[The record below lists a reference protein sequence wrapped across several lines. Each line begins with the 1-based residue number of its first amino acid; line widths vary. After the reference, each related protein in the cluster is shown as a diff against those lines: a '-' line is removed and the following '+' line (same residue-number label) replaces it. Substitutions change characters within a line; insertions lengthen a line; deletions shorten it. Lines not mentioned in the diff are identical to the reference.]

1 MYYFYCEAF
10 MKKCGYISIIGRPNV
25 GKSTLLNNILKYKV
39 SITSRKPQTTR
50 HQITGI
56 KTLGDTQFIYVD
68 TPGIHIDEPKAINKF
83 MNKAATAMVKEVDV
97 ILFVVELGKWTE
109 LEDNIVEKLKYSQ
122 VPIFL
127 VVNKVD
133 KKKSL
138 EASMFI
144 ESIKEK
150 LSFYDVIYVSAKQGH
165 NVNELESR
173 IEKLLPESEY
183 FFYEDDQITDRSI
196 KFMVAEII
204 REKIM
209 RTIGNE
215 VPYQITVEIDSYK
228 VDQEKNIVDI
238 YASILVERDSQKGIV
253 IGAKGVK
260 LKKIGTDSR
269 IDIERLV
276 GMKVNL
282 KTHVKVK
289 SGWSDDERALKSLG
303 YDLI

>member
-1 MYYFYCEAF
+1 

-56 KTLGDTQFIYVD
+56 KTVGDTQFIYVD
-68 TPGIHIDEPKAINKF
+68 TPGIHIKEPKAINKF
-83 MNKAATAMVKEVDV
+83 MNKAATTMVKDVDV
-97 ILFVVELGKWTE
+97 ILFVVEMGKWTE

-122 VPIFL
+122 ILIFL

-138 EASMFI
+138 EAAMFI
-144 ESIKEK
+144 EFVKEK

-165 NVNELESR
+165 NINELESR

-183 FFYEDDQITDRSI
+183 FFYEEDQITDRSM

-209 RTIGNE
+209 RTIGSE
-215 VPYQITVEIDSYK
+215 VPYQITVEIDRYE
-228 VDQEKNIVDI
+228 VDEEKNIVDI
-238 YASILVERDSQKGIV
+238 YTSIIVERESQKGIV
-253 IGAKGVK
+253 IGAKGTN

-269 IDIERLV
+269 MDIERLV
-276 GMKVNL
+276 GMQVNL

-289 SGWSDDERALKSLG
+289 SGWSDDDRALKSLG

>member
-1 MYYFYCEAF
+1 
-10 MKKCGYISIIGRPNV
+10 MKRCGYISIIGRPNV
-25 GKSTLLNNILKYKV
+25 GKSTLLKNILKYKI

-253 IGAKGVK
+253 IGAKGTK

>member
-1 MYYFYCEAF
+1 

-68 TPGIHIDEPKAINKF
+68 TPGIHIKEPKAINKF
-83 MNKAATAMVKEVDV
+83 MNKAATTMFKDVDV
-97 ILFVVELGKWTE
+97 ILFVVEMGKWTE
-109 LEDNIVEKLKYSQ
+109 LEDNIVEKLKHSEI
-122 VPIFL
+122 PIFL

-138 EASMFI
+138 EAAMFI
-144 ESIKEK
+144 EYIKEK

-165 NVNELESR
+165 NINELESR

-183 FFYEDDQITDRSI
+183 FFYEEDQITDRSI

-209 RTIGNE
+209 RTIGSE
-215 VPYQITVEIDSYK
+215 VPYQIAVEIDSYK
-228 VDQEKNIVDI
+228 VDQEKILSISMLVYLLREIV
-238 YASILVERDSQKGIV
+238 
-253 IGAKGVK
+253 
-260 LKKIGTDSR
+260 KKV
-269 IDIERLV
+269 L
-276 GMKVNL
+276 
-282 KTHVKVK
+282 
-289 SGWSDDERALKSLG
+289 
-303 YDLI
+303 

>member
-1 MYYFYCEAF
+1 

-50 HQITGI
+50 HKITGI
-56 KTLGDTQFIYVD
+56 KTVGDTQFIYVD
-68 TPGIHIDEPKAINKF
+68 TPGIHIKEPKAINKF
-83 MNKAATAMVKEVDV
+83 MNKAATTMVKDVDV
-97 ILFVVELGKWTE
+97 ILFVVEMGKWTE

-122 VPIFL
+122 IPIFL

-138 EASMFI
+138 EAAIFT
-144 ESIKEK
+144 ESVKEK
-150 LSFYDVIYVSAKQGH
+150 LSFYDLIYISAKQGH
-165 NVNELESR
+165 NINELESR

-183 FFYEDDQITDRSI
+183 FFYEEDQITDRSI

-209 RTIGNE
+209 RTIGSE
-215 VPYQITVEIDSYK
+215 VPYQITVEIYSYK
-228 VDQEKNIVDI
+228 VDEEKNIVDI
-238 YASILVERDSQKGIV
+238 YTSILVERESQKGIV
-253 IGAKGVK
+253 IGAKGTR

-269 IDIERLV
+269 LDIERLV
-276 GMKVNL
+276 GMQVNL

-289 SGWSDDERALKSLG
+289 SGWSDDDRALKSLG

>member
-1 MYYFYCEAF
+1 
-10 MKKCGYISIIGRPNV
+10 MKKCGYISIICRPNV

-56 KTLGDTQFIYVD
+56 KTVGDTQFIYVD
-68 TPGIHIDEPKAINKF
+68 TPGIHIKEPKAINKF
-83 MNKAATAMVKEVDV
+83 MNKAATTMVKDIDV
-97 ILFVVELGKWTE
+97 ILFIVELGKWTE

-122 VPIFL
+122 MPIFL

-138 EASMFI
+138 EATMFI

-165 NVNELESR
+165 NINELESR

-183 FFYEDDQITDRSI
+183 FFYEEDQITDRSI

-209 RTIGNE
+209 RTIGSE
-215 VPYQITVEIDSYK
+215 VPYQITVEIASYK
-228 VDQEKNIVDI
+228 IDEEKNIVDI
-238 YASILVERDSQKGIV
+238 YASILVERESQKGIV
-253 IGAKGVK
+253 IGAKGAK
-260 LKKIGTDSR
+260 LKKIGIDSR

-276 GMKVNL
+276 SMQVNL

-289 SGWSDDERALKSLG
+289 SGWSDDDRALKSLG

>member
-1 MYYFYCEAF
+1 

-25 GKSTLLNNILKYKV
+25 GKSTLLNNILKYKI

-56 KTLGDTQFIYVD
+56 KTVDDTQFIYVD
-68 TPGIHIDEPKAINKF
+68 TPGIHIKEPKAINKF
-83 MNKAATAMVKEVDV
+83 MNKAATIMVKNVDV
-97 ILFVVELGKWTE
+97 ILFVVEMGKWTE

-122 VPIFL
+122 IPIFL

-133 KKKSL
+133 KKKL
-138 EASMFI
+138 LGVAMFI
-144 ESIKEK
+144 KSVKEK
-150 LSFYDVIYVSAKQGH
+150 ISFYDVIYVSAKHGH
-165 NVNELESR
+165 NINELESR

-183 FFYEDDQITDRSI
+183 FFYKEGQITDRSI
-196 KFMVAEII
+196 KFMVSEII

-228 VDQEKNIVDI
+228 VDEEKNIVDM
-238 YASILVERDSQKGIV
+238 YTSILVERESQKGIV
-253 IGAKGVK
+253 IGAKGTK

-269 IDIERLV
+269 LDIERLV
-276 GMKVNL
+276 GMQVNL

-289 SGWSDDERALKSLG
+289 SGWSDDDRALKSLG

>member
-150 LSFYDVIYVSAKQGH
+150 LSFYDVVYVSAKQGH

-173 IEKLLPESEY
+173 IEKLLPELEY

-196 KFMVAEII
+196 KFMVTEII

-215 VPYQITVEIDSYK
+215 IPYQITVEIDSYK

-253 IGAKGVK
+253 IGAKGAK

>member
-1 MYYFYCEAF
+1 

-56 KTLGDTQFIYVD
+56 KTVGDTQFIYVD
-68 TPGIHIDEPKAINKF
+68 TPGIHIKEPKAINKF
-83 MNKAATAMVKEVDV
+83 MNKAATTMVKDVDV
-97 ILFVVELGKWTE
+97 ILFVVEMGKWTE

-122 VPIFL
+122 ILIFL

-138 EASMFI
+138 EAAMFI
-144 ESIKEK
+144 EFVKEK

-165 NVNELESR
+165 NINELESR

-183 FFYEDDQITDRSI
+183 FFYEEDQITDRSI

-209 RTIGNE
+209 RTIGSE
-215 VPYQITVEIDSYK
+215 VPYQITVEIDRYK
-228 VDQEKNIVDI
+228 VDEEKNIVDI
-238 YASILVERDSQKGIV
+238 YTSILVERESQKGIV
-253 IGAKGVK
+253 IGAKGTK

-269 IDIERLV
+269 MDIERLV
-276 GMKVNL
+276 GMQVNL

-289 SGWSDDERALKSLG
+289 SGWSDDDRALKSLG

>member
-1 MYYFYCEAF
+1 

-39 SITSRKPQTTR
+39 SITCRKPQTTR

-56 KTLGDTQFIYVD
+56 KTIGDTQFIYVD
-68 TPGIHIDEPKAINKF
+68 TPGIHNKESKAINKF
-83 MNKAATAMVKEVDV
+83 MNKAATTMIKDVDV
-97 ILFVVELGKWTE
+97 ILFVIEMGKWTE
-109 LEDNIVEKLKYSQ
+109 LEDNIVEKLKDSKI
-122 VPIFL
+122 PIFL

-133 KKKSL
+133 KKKSM

-144 ESIKEK
+144 ESVKNK
-150 LSFYDVIYVSAKQGH
+150 LDFYDVTYVSAKQGH
-165 NVNELESR
+165 NINELEAK
-173 IEKLLPESEY
+173 IEELLPESEY
-183 FFYEDDQITDRSI
+183 FFYDEDQVTDRSV
-196 KFMVAEII
+196 KFMVSEII

-209 RTIGNE
+209 RTIGSE
-215 VPYQITVEIDSYK
+215 VPYQIAVEIDSYK
-228 VDQEKNIVDI
+228 IDQERGIVDI

-260 LKKIGTDSR
+260 LKKIGSDSR
-269 IDIERLV
+269 IDIEHLV
-276 GMKVNL
+276 GMQVNL

-289 SGWSDDERALKSLG
+289 SGWSDDDRALKSLG

>member
-1 MYYFYCEAF
+1 

-56 KTLGDTQFIYVD
+56 KTVGDTQFIYVD
-68 TPGIHIDEPKAINKF
+68 TPGIHIKEPKAINKF
-83 MNKAATAMVKEVDV
+83 MNKAATTMVKDVDV
-97 ILFVVELGKWTE
+97 ILFVVEMGKWTE

-122 VPIFL
+122 ILIFL

-138 EASMFI
+138 EAAMFI
-144 ESIKEK
+144 KFVKEK

-165 NVNELESR
+165 NINELESR

-183 FFYEDDQITDRSI
+183 FFYEEDQITDRSI

-209 RTIGNE
+209 RTIGSE
-215 VPYQITVEIDSYK
+215 VPYQITVEIDRYK
-228 VDQEKNIVDI
+228 VDEEKNIVNI
-238 YASILVERDSQKGIV
+238 YTSILVERESQKGIV
-253 IGAKGVK
+253 IGAKGTK

-269 IDIERLV
+269 MDIERLV
-276 GMKVNL
+276 GMQVNL

-289 SGWSDDERALKSLG
+289 SGWSDDDRALKSLG

>member
-1 MYYFYCEAF
+1 

-50 HQITGI
+50 HQITGV
-56 KTLGDTQFIYVD
+56 KTIGDTQFIYVD
-68 TPGIHIDEPKAINKF
+68 TPGIHTKEPKAINKF
-83 MNKAATAMVKEVDV
+83 MNKAATTMVKDVDV
-97 ILFVVELGKWTE
+97 ILFVVEMGKWTE
-109 LEDNIVEKLKYSQ
+109 LEDNIVEKLKYSEI
-122 VPIFL
+122 PIFL

-183 FFYEDDQITDRSI
+183 FFYEDDQVTDRSI
-196 KFMVAEII
+196 KFLVSEII

-215 VPYQITVEIDSYK
+215 VPYQIAVEIDSYK

-253 IGAKGVK
+253 IGAKGAK

-276 GMKVNL
+276 DMKVNL

-289 SGWSDDERALKSLG
+289 SGWSDDDRALKSLG
-303 YDLI
+303 YDLM

>member
-1 MYYFYCEAF
+1 

-50 HQITGI
+50 HQITGV

-68 TPGIHIDEPKAINKF
+68 TPGIHTKEPKAINKF
-83 MNKAATAMVKEVDV
+83 MNKAATTMVKDVDV
-97 ILFVVELGKWTE
+97 ILFVVEMGKWTE
-109 LEDNIVEKLKYSQ
+109 LEDNIVEKLKYSEI
-122 VPIFL
+122 PIFL

-183 FFYEDDQITDRSI
+183 FFYEDDQVTDRSI
-196 KFMVAEII
+196 KFLVSEII

-215 VPYQITVEIDSYK
+215 VPYQIAVEIDSYK
-228 VDQEKNIVDI
+228 VDQEKSIVDI

-253 IGAKGVK
+253 IGAKGIK

-276 GMKVNL
+276 DMKVNL

-289 SGWSDDERALKSLG
+289 SGWSDDDRALKSLG
-303 YDLI
+303 YDLM

>member
-1 MYYFYCEAF
+1 

-56 KTLGDTQFIYVD
+56 KTLGGTQFIYVD
-68 TPGIHIDEPKAINKF
+68 TPGIHIKEPKAINKF
-83 MNKAATAMVKEVDV
+83 MNKAATTMFKDVDV
-97 ILFVVELGKWTE
+97 ILFVVEMGKWTE
-109 LEDNIVEKLKYSQ
+109 LEDNIVEKLKHSEIR
-122 VPIFL
+122 IFL

-138 EASMFI
+138 EAAMFI

-165 NVNELESR
+165 NINELESR

-183 FFYEDDQITDRSI
+183 FFYEEDQITDRSI

-209 RTIGNE
+209 RTIGSE
-215 VPYQITVEIDSYK
+215 VPYQIAVEIDSYK

-253 IGAKGVK
+253 IGAKGAK

-276 GMKVNL
+276 GMQVNL

-289 SGWSDDERALKSLG
+289 SGWSDDDRALKSLG

>member
-1 MYYFYCEAF
+1 

-25 GKSTLLNNILKYKV
+25 GKSTLLNNVLKYKV

-56 KTLGDTQFIYVD
+56 KTVGDTQFIYVD
-68 TPGIHIDEPKAINKF
+68 TPGIHIKEPKAINKF
-83 MNKAATAMVKEVDV
+83 MNKAATTMVKDVDV
-97 ILFVVELGKWTE
+97 ILFVVEMGKWTE

-122 VPIFL
+122 IPIFL
-127 VVNKVD
+127 VINKVD

-138 EASMFI
+138 EAAIFI
-144 ESIKEK
+144 GSVKEK
-150 LSFYDVIYVSAKQGH
+150 LSFYDLIYISAKHGH
-165 NVNELESR
+165 NINELESR

-183 FFYEDDQITDRSI
+183 FFYEEDQITDRSI
-196 KFMVAEII
+196 KFIVAEII

-209 RTIGNE
+209 RTIGSE

-228 VDQEKNIVDI
+228 VDEEKNIVDI
-238 YASILVERDSQKGIV
+238 YTSILVERESQKGIV
-253 IGAKGVK
+253 IGAKGTK

-269 IDIERLV
+269 LDIERLV
-276 GMKVNL
+276 GMQVNL

-289 SGWSDDERALKSLG
+289 SGWSDDDRALKSLG

>member
-1 MYYFYCEAF
+1 

-25 GKSTLLNNILKYKV
+25 GKSTLLNNILKYKI

-138 EASMFI
+138 EASIFI

-228 VDQEKNIVDI
+228 VDQEKSIVDI

-253 IGAKGVK
+253 IGAKGTK

>member
-1 MYYFYCEAF
+1 

-50 HQITGI
+50 HQITGV

-68 TPGIHIDEPKAINKF
+68 TPGIHTKEPKAINKF
-83 MNKAATAMVKEVDV
+83 MNKAATTMVKDVDV
-97 ILFVVELGKWTE
+97 ILFVVEMGKWTE
-109 LEDNIVEKLKYSQ
+109 LEDNIVEKLKYSEI
-122 VPIFL
+122 PIFL

-173 IEKLLPESEY
+173 IERLLPESEY
-183 FFYEDDQITDRSI
+183 FFYEDDQVTDRSI
-196 KFMVAEII
+196 KFLVSEII

-215 VPYQITVEIDSYK
+215 VPYQIAVEIDSYK

-276 GMKVNL
+276 DMKVNL

-289 SGWSDDERALKSLG
+289 SGWSDDDRALKSLG
-303 YDLI
+303 YDLM

>member
-1 MYYFYCEAF
+1 

-50 HQITGI
+50 HQITGV

-68 TPGIHIDEPKAINKF
+68 TPGIHTKEPKAINKF
-83 MNKAATAMVKEVDV
+83 MNKAAAIMIKDVDV
-97 ILFVVELGKWTE
+97 ILFVVEMGKWTE
-109 LEDNIVEKLKYSQ
+109 LEDNIVEKLKYSEI
-122 VPIFL
+122 PIFL

-183 FFYEDDQITDRSI
+183 FFYEDDQVTDRST
-196 KFMVAEII
+196 KFLVSEII

-215 VPYQITVEIDSYK
+215 VPYQIAVEIDSYK
-228 VDQEKNIVDI
+228 IDHEKNIVDI
-238 YASILVERDSQKGIV
+238 CKYFG
-253 IGAKGVK
+253 
-260 LKKIGTDSR
+260 
-269 IDIERLV
+269 
-276 GMKVNL
+276 
-282 KTHVKVK
+282 
-289 SGWSDDERALKSLG
+289 
-303 YDLI
+303 

>member
-1 MYYFYCEAF
+1 

-50 HQITGI
+50 HQITGV

-68 TPGIHIDEPKAINKF
+68 TPGIHIKEPKAINKF
-83 MNKAATAMVKEVDV
+83 MNKAATTMVKDVDV
-97 ILFVVELGKWTE
+97 ILFVVEMGKWTE
-109 LEDNIVEKLKYSQ
+109 LEDNIVEKLKHSQ

-133 KKKSL
+133 KKKSM

-183 FFYEDDQITDRSI
+183 FFYEDDQVTDRSI
-196 KFMVAEII
+196 KFLVSEII

-215 VPYQITVEIDSYK
+215 VPYQIAVEIDSFK
-228 VDQEKNIVDI
+228 VDEEKKIVDI

-276 GMKVNL
+276 DMKVNL

-289 SGWSDDERALKSLG
+289 SGWSDDDRALKSLG
-303 YDLI
+303 YDLM